1 MASAAADGFSKEGS
15 GLFALRVEVLAD
27 KKAQEPAYQAQRKAM
42 QKVLDDEG
50 NRLGAAVDTLEV
62 QGVKQRQ
69 VLEAAMRVR
78 SEPGD
83 VVAAS
88 DAISLD
94 MKAMTATLRLRM
106 LAASPEEAQTSEAS
120 ARWPNAW
127 PAISTGC
134 VPGCKKWA
142 SRNCWPM
149 WLRRRWR

>member
-1 MASAAADGFSKEGS
+1 MAVASAAADGFSKEGS
-15 GLFALRVEVLAD
+15 GLFALRVEVLAG
-27 KKAQEPAYQAQRKAM
+27 KKVQKPAYQAQRKTL
-42 QKVLDDEG
+42 QKALDDEG

-62 QGVKQRQ
+62 QGFKQRQ

-78 SEPGD
+78 SEPCG
-83 VVAAS
+83 VV
-88 DAISLD
+88 
-94 MKAMTATLRLRM
+94 
-106 LAASPEEAQTSEAS
+106 AASPEEAQTSEAS

-142 SRNCWPM
+142 SRNWWPM